1 MHITYVK
8 SVDTLEHLKI
18 IFNTEKIIWITWRE
32 KGTRIAETLFKRRLS
47 LEIILPD
54 FKSYAASL
62 IKTVVQVERWAH
74 SPMGQNRK
82 PRNKS
87 TQLSTT
93 DF

>member
-1 MHITYVK
+1 MN
-8 SVDTLEHLKI
+8 KI

-87 TQLSTT
+87 TYVRSTVLQ
-93 DF
+93 

>member
-1 MHITYVK
+1 MN
-8 SVDTLEHLKI
+8 KI
-18 IFNTEKIIWITWRE
+18 IFNTEKIIWIIWTE
-32 KGTRIAETLFKRRLS
+32 KGTRIAESTFKRLS

-74 SPMGQNRK
+74 NPMGQNRK

-87 TQLSTT
+87 SQLSTIE
-93 DF
+93 F